1 MSAISVNK
9 NNFNQEVLNS
19 DKPVLMDFWAPWC
32 GPCRMVVPLVEEI
45 AKERSDI
52 KVVKINVDEEQ
63 ELAMQFGVMSIPTL
77 VVMKNGK
84 IVNQVTGVKEYST
97 TDSAVLLDVR
107 TPDEYRQGHI
117 PGSKNVPLQSIDKV
131 AGMIDNKATP
141 IFVHCL
147 SGARSRQAAAILKQ
161 MGYTNV
167 KNIGGISAYAGKV
180 ER

>member
-1 MSAISVNK
+1 MPAINVNK
-9 NNFNQEVLNS
+9 KNFNQEVLNS

-84 IVNQVTGVKEYST
+84 IANQVTG
-97 TDSAVLLDVR
+97 AR
-107 TPDEYRQGHI
+107 P
-117 PGSKNVPLQSIDKV
+117 
-131 AGMIDNKATP
+131 KA
-141 IFVHCL
+141 
-147 SGARSRQAAAILKQ
+147 QILA
-161 MGYTNV
+161 ML
-167 KNIGGISAYAGKV
+167 
-180 ER
+180 

>member
-52 KVVKINVDEEQ
+52 KVVKINVAEEQ
-63 ELAMQFGVMSIPTL
+63 DLAMQFGVMSIPTL

-84 IVNQVTGVKEYST
+84 IVNQVTG
-97 TDSAVLLDVR
+97 AR
-107 TPDEYRQGHI
+107 P
-117 PGSKNVPLQSIDKV
+117 
-131 AGMIDNKATP
+131 KA
-141 IFVHCL
+141 
-147 SGARSRQAAAILKQ
+147 QILA
-161 MGYTNV
+161 ML
-167 KNIGGISAYAGKV
+167 
-180 ER
+180 